1 MSHIS
6 IQMKSIQ
13 VKNRLEWR
21 DWLKKNHTTEKEIW
35 LLYYKT
41 HTGKPTIMYKE
52 SVEEAI
58 CFGWID
64 GLKKRIDDEKYAHR
78 FTIRKARSKWSP
90 LNISIAKRMIKEK
103 KMTDFGLSYYKQ
115 RIEYDKEFIK
125 SCVSDEIRLSSEI
138 EQEFRRNEKAWNNF
152 LKLSPSNKNQYSRWI
167 MSAKKE
173 ITKLKRL
180 KEAIELLK
188 QNRKLGMK

>member
-1 MSHIS
+1 
-6 IQMKSIQ
+6 MKSIQ
-13 VKNRLEWR
+13 AKNRMEWR
-21 DWLKKNHTTEKEIW
+21 DWLKKNHATEKEIW
-35 LLYYKT
+35 LLYYKK
-41 HTGKPTIMYKE
+41 HTGKPTIMYRD

-90 LNISIAKRMIKEK
+90 LNISIAKRMIKEN
-103 KMTDFGLSYYKQ
+103 KMTGFGLTFYKQ

-125 SCVSDEIRLSSEI
+125 ARVSNKTRLSSEI
-138 EQEFRRNEKAWNNF
+138 EQEFKRNEKAWNNF
-152 LKLSPSNKNQYSRWI
+152 LKLSPGNKMQYSTWI

-173 ITKLKRL
+173 ITKQKRM